1 MTSGCST
8 MPKIPAVAPPLAAEP
23 KVAAVCPQPGVFA
36 DPRVFRSKTVVKPGE
51 SAFATVKRFRLAE
64 AQKNAHGDRLW
75 RGMQACR
82 AKPGS

>member
-1 MTSGCST
+1 
-8 MPKIPAVAPPLAAEP
+8 MPRLPAVAPLPEAEP

-36 DPRVFRSKTVVKPGE
+36 DPRVFRSTTKIQKGE
-51 SAFATVKRFRLAE
+51 TAFQTVKRFRLAE

-82 AKPGS
+82 AKPAS